1 MLASCSG
8 VQRVNVIGHPRIGM
22 NLQAVRV
29 SGLYQCFA
37 KDLGVRINRKDVLVI
52 VAALDDV
59 LWLAGNDDLGEGG
72 QWLKRFAIG

>member
-1 MLASCSG
+1 MFGCA
-8 VQRVNVIGHPRIGM
+8 QQVNVMGHPRIGM
-22 NLQAVRV
+22 NLQTVRV
-29 SGLYQCFA
+29 SGLNQGVA
-37 KDLGVRINRKDVLVI
+37 KELVVRSNSKDVLTI

>member
-22 NLQAVRV
+22 NLQTVRV
-29 SGLYQCFA
+29 SGLNQGFA
-37 KDLGVRINRKDVLVI
+37 KDLVVRINRKDVLMI

-59 LWLAGNDDLGEGG
+59 LRLAGNDDSGKAGHG
-72 QWLKRFAIG
+72 